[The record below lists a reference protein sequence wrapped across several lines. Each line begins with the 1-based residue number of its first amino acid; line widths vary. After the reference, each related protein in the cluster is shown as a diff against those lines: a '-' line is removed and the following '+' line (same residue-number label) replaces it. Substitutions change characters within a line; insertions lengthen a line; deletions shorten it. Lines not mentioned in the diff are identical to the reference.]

1 MRRRARVFGA
11 SVLVALLLVSTS
23 ITPAVG
29 HGPESRPM
37 LGNDAHTE
45 AGQTTA
51 LAAALPTGFQDQAV
65 LSGLVHPSVIQ
76 FSPDGR
82 IFVAEKRGTIKVF
95 DSLTDTTPVTF
106 TDLQGNV
113 DDYWDRGLLGMALAP
128 NFPTNPYVYV
138 LYTYDAA
145 IGATAPRWN
154 DGCPTPPGPTTD
166 GCVVSGRLSRFQA
179 SGDVSTGPEQVLIN
193 DWCQQFPSHS
203 IGTVTF
209 GPDGAL
215 YVSGGD
221 GASFNFADYG
231 QAGGASPAPRR
242 P

>member
-1 MRRRARVFGA
+1 M
-11 SVLVALLLVSTS
+11 LVALLLVGTT
-23 ITPAVG
+23 IAPAAG

-37 LGNDAHTE
+37 LGNDAHAE

-51 LAAALPTGFQDQAV
+51 LAATVPTGFQDQAV
-65 LSGLVHPSVIQ
+65 LTGLVHPSVIQ

-95 DSLTDTTPVTF
+95 DSLTDTTPVMF

-145 IGATAPRWN
+145 IGASAPRWN

-166 GCVVSGRLSRFQA
+166 GCVVSGRLSRLPGERRRQHRA
-179 SGDVSTGPEQVLIN
+179 REVLIN

-203 IGTVTF
+203 IGTVAF
-209 GPDGAL
+209 GPDGACT
-215 YVSGGD
+215 
-221 GASFNFADYG
+221 
-231 QAGGASPAPRR
+231 
-242 P
+242 

>member
-1 MRRRARVFGA
+1 MRACTVAGGLEGSGCAVARGFVGA
-11 SVLVALLLVSTS
+11 SLLAALLLVSTT
-23 ITPAVG
+23 IAPAAG

-37 LGNDAHTE
+37 LGNDAHAE

-51 LAAALPTGFQDQAV
+51 LAATVPTGFQDQAV

-128 NFPTNPYVYV
+128 NFPTNP
-138 LYTYDAA
+138 
-145 IGATAPRWN
+145 
-154 DGCPTPPGPTTD
+154 
-166 GCVVSGRLSRFQA
+166 
-179 SGDVSTGPEQVLIN
+179 
-193 DWCQQFPSHS
+193 
-203 IGTVTF
+203 
-209 GPDGAL
+209 
-215 YVSGGD
+215 
-221 GASFNFADYG
+221 
-231 QAGGASPAPRR
+231 
-242 P
+242 